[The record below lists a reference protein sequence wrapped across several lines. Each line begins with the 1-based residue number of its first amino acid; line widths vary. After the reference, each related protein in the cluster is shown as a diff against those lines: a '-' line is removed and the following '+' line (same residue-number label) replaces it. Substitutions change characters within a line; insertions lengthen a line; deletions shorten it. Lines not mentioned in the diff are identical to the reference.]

1 MKGVVFKYLLSIGI
15 SCVLSLG
22 AFGQFTSFMDFMT
35 RPTTIQ
41 VGWHALDDDAKAFT
55 GIFAVQKWSMLSY
68 PTRISLT
75 KTISSNFK
83 ADLSISYTKMKQ
95 SSYAVD
101 RYLPPGN
108 FYNADLNMRYQV
120 PIPFTRLEQ
129 LYSPQAKGFRKF
141 ISNIGM
147 NVFPM
152 AGLGF
157 TKRTQTKFANAV
169 TLNIGVGGTFWFIKG
184 LLGVSAQTMAKWGM
198 QAPLFR
204 AGSNYLHHSAGLVYV
219 LNTTSKK
226 GGNSF
231 KGVVKR
237 SGSNRARTTKKRF

>member
-1 MKGVVFKYLLSIGI
+1 MKFNPTKYLVSLCVGCLFSI
-15 SCVLSLG
+15 SSW
-22 AFGQFTSFMDFMT
+22 GQFTSFMDFMT

-55 GIFAVQKWSMLSY
+55 GILAVQKWSMLTY

-75 KTISSNFK
+75 KTISSNIK
-83 ADLSISYTKMKQ
+83 ADFSVSYTKMKQ
-95 SSYAVD
+95 SSYSVD
-101 RYLPPGN
+101 RYLAPGN
-108 FYNADLNMRYQV
+108 FYNADLNVRYQV

-141 ISNIGM
+141 MSNLGM
-147 NVFPM
+147 NVFPL
-152 AGLGF
+152 GGVGF

-169 TLNIGVGGTFWFIKG
+169 TLNVGVGATFWFLKG
-184 LLGVSAQTMAKWGM
+184 QLGVSAQSMAKWGM

-231 KGVVKR
+231 RGVVKR
-237 SGSNRARTTKKRF
+237 TGSNRAKTSKKRF